1 MSGVRLQ
8 DSKLVSF
15 MSYVKLIVLTLL
27 SSLIMTSCKHENLE
41 HTEKLFVN
49 GAIYTANA
57 KQQVVTAIG
66 VTSDRLTYVGDT
78 EGALQLADED
88 TEIIDLHGSMIIPG
102 LHDVHIHLPGIVES
116 DNCDLESLP
125 FSLDNMVPRLKQC
138 INRLELPDGEWLT
151 VEQWAFSYGNEPS
164 NAFPTMREALDS
176 VSLTH
181 PIVLLG
187 NDGHHG
193 AVNSFAM
200 GLATDSNGIN
210 VGLNKATLN
219 KEFAKFKT
227 LIGTDKDGK
236 PNGMINED
244 ARKIVNLPNLWG
256 YPELDLQVYQRIG
269 KRLASSGI
277 TSTMDAALRIDD
289 INNFAKWAK
298 QSPLTYRLTAAFY
311 PEFEDYR
318 AGLGKPINIAALITD
333 LRDVQVAHKDVA
345 NLKIDTAKIFID
357 GVLEGDPYAFPPTL
371 PNAASLTNYLQPIF
385 RSGTE
390 SQTIKVINYVD
401 TKSDLCLKIQ
411 QQKFQNFSE
420 KDFLAE
426 HGFVSSQCLE
436 SKGVLEKEYDFIYN
450 YTLALYEA
458 GINVHSH
465 AVGDRGVRVALD
477 TFDAAKKASPASD
490 AKFSIAH
497 AQIIHPEDISR
508 IADLK
513 VAMAFTYSWI
523 EPTTE
528 YQMMVSPFIEPIL
541 SEDDLYDPRGYVY
554 KNSYPAASVFKAGG
568 ILVAGSDAPV
578 EERDPR
584 PMLNLEKAVTR
595 QNEVIGRTYNSDER
609 ISVRDALDAYT
620 IKGAEMLGQ
629 ATLTGS
635 LEVGKKADFVII
647 DQDLLHLE
655 ATSNSHK
662 ISDTKILATWFDGKE
677 IYSSGYN

>member
-1 MSGVRLQ
+1 MSHP
-8 DSKLVSF
+8 
-15 MSYVKLIVLTLL
+15 KLIFLTLL
-27 SSLIMTSCKHENLE
+27 SSLIIMSCDHKNVEP
-41 HTEKLFVN
+41 TEKLFVN
-49 GAIYTANA
+49 GAIYTANE

-78 EGALQLADED
+78 QGALLLANKD

-116 DNCDLESLP
+116 DNCDLKSQP

-138 INRLELPDGEWLT
+138 ISRLELPDGEWLT
-151 VEQWAFSYGNEPS
+151 VEQWAFSQGNEPS
-164 NAFPTMREALDS
+164 NAYPTMREALDS
-176 VSLTH
+176 VSLSH

-193 AVNSFAM
+193 AVNSYAM
-200 GLATDSNGIN
+200 DLATDSNGVII
-210 VGLNKATLN
+210 GLTKATLN

-227 LIGTDKDGK
+227 LIGTDKDGN

-256 YPELDLQVYQRIG
+256 YPEVDLQVYQSIG
-269 KRLASSGI
+269 RRLASSGI

-318 AGLGKPINIAALITD
+318 PALDESINIAALITD
-333 LRDVQVAHKDVA
+333 LRNIQVTHKDVT
-345 NLKIDTAKIFID
+345 NLKIDTAKIFVD

-385 RSGTE
+385 SSGKE
-390 SQTIKVINYVD
+390 SLPVKVINYVD

-420 KDFLAE
+420 KDFLAD

-436 SKGVLEKEYDFIYN
+436 SNGVLEKEYDFIYN
-450 YTLALYEA
+450 YTLALYKA

-465 AVGDRGVRVALD
+465 AIGDRGVRVALD
-477 TFDAAKKASPASD
+477 TFEAARKANPASD

-508 IADLK
+508 IADLE

-523 EPTTE
+523 EPSTE

-541 SEDDLYDPRGYVY
+541 SEDDLYDPSGYVY

-595 QNEVIGRTYNSDER
+595 QNEVTGRTYNSGER

-620 IKGAEMLGQ
+620 INGAEMLGQ
-629 ATLTGS
+629 STLTGS
-635 LEVGKKADFVII
+635 LEIGKKADFVII
-647 DQDLLHLE
+647 DQDLLQLE
-655 ATSNSHK
+655 ATNNSHK
-662 ISDTKILATWFDGKE
+662 ISDTKILATWFDGKK